1 MTNTIAIQAQIDQL
15 IDERTAAQAKADSA
29 QKGYK
34 AAMWGILIGVLGL
47 IFYGL
52 GALVLLIAI
61 PAAVTQ
67 GAKKARAQGKVN
79 QLNEEIKA
87 LRAQLAGGAET
98 VGG

>member
-15 IDERTAAQAKADSA
+15 SDERTAAQAKADSSH
-29 QKGYK
+29 KGYK
-34 AAMWGILIGVLGL
+34 TAMWGILLGVLAL
-47 IFYGL
+47 PFYGIGIL
-52 GALVLLIAI
+52 FLLIAI

-79 QLNEEIKA
+79 GLNEEIKA
-87 LRAQLAGGAET
+87 LRAQLAGEAGT